1 MSILSR
7 WVRRPDTDETRFSF
21 ADYLSMLETYKF
33 GGNEYLIQ
41 QTARG
46 VGGEPVGNS
55 FSGLA
60 QGAFKGNGV
69 VYACAAVRMLLFAE
83 ARFQWRQYT
92 AGRPGDL
99 FGTEALSLLERPWPN
114 GTTGELLA
122 RMEQDVTLA
131 GNAFIARRP
140 GGFLRRLR
148 PDWITIAW
156 TSPGAGYDDP
166 SADPDATVTGYI
178 YQPPNSDPQWLPV
191 EEVAHYSPIPDPE
204 ASWRGMSW
212 LTPLVRE
219 VQSDTAATRHKLA
232 FFENGASP
240 NMVVRFDPTVTAE
253 KFEQFKT
260 LMEDAHVGVG
270 NAYRTLYLGGGADV
284 TVVGSKL
291 SELDYKPIVALG
303 ETRIA
308 AAAGVPPVIVGL
320 SEGLQGSSLNA
331 GNYQQ
336 SRRRLADGTMRPLWR
351 IAAGS
356 LEHLVEPRPAGAS
369 LWYDDRHIPFL
380 RDDTLDEA
388 ETISRD
394 AQTVRQLVDA
404 GYDPDAVVAAVQNRD
419 LRRLVGAHT
428 GLYSVQLQEPGSQD
442 SNDSQAQ
449 DDDEQPGRSF
459 HFERDETGVV
469 VSIDERPTYGVV
481 G

>member
-7 WVRRPDTDETRFSF
+7 WVRRPDTTERFSF
-21 ADYLSMLETYKF
+21 GDYLDLLESYKF
-33 GGNEYLIQ
+33 GGNEYLLT

-46 VGGEPVGNS
+46 VGGEPVGS
-55 FSGLA
+55 GFAGLA
-60 QGAFKGNGV
+60 QGALKGNGV
-69 VYACAAVRMLLFAE
+69 VFACAAVRMLLFAE
-83 ARFQWRQYT
+83 ARFQWRAYT

-99 FGTEALSLLERPWPN
+99 FGTEALALLERPWPN
-114 GTTGELLA
+114 GTTGELLG

-131 GNAFIARRP
+131 GNAFVARRP

-148 PDWITIAW
+148 PDWVTIAW
-156 TSPGAGYDDP
+156 TSPNSPYEDP
-166 SADPDATVTGYI
+166 SADPDATVAGYI
-178 YQPPNSDPQWLPV
+178 YQPPNSDAQVLPI
-191 EEVAHYSPIPDPE
+191 EDVAHYSPIPDPE
-204 ASWRGMSW
+204 AAWRGMSW

-219 VQSDTAATRHKLA
+219 VQSDTAATRHKLS

-253 KFEQFKT
+253 KFEQFKS
-260 LMEDAHVGVG
+260 LMEQSHVGVH
-270 NAYRTLYLGGGADV
+270 NAYKTLYLGGGADV

-291 SELDYKPIVALG
+291 GELDYKPIVGMG

-320 SEGLQGSSLNA
+320 SEGLEGSSLNA
-331 GNYQQ
+331 GNYAQA
-336 SRRRLADGTMRPLWR
+336 RRRLADGTMRPLWR
-351 IAAGS
+351 IAAAS

-428 GLYSVQLQEPGSQD
+428 GLYSVQLQEPGR
-442 SNDSQAQ
+442 AEM
-449 DDDEQPGRSF
+449 DDDQADDMDDMGGRSF
-459 HFERDETGVV
+459 VFERDETGVV
-469 VSIDERPTYGVV
+469 VAIDERPSHGLA